1 MKKKFIDSSINF
13 ITKYKKYTAKDI
25 EKLKYGLEG
34 LYLTVSKMIII
45 FILAFILDIFVEV
58 IVTIFLYNLLRFFG
72 FGFHADKS
80 WQCLI
85 ISIITFDLIPYIL
98 FHIKINFISTL
109 FICSICLIGYLLF
122 APADTPKRPLK
133 NKRKRLIR
141 KLFTCLVGIIYSL
154 LSLLFLNI
162 RPYLLTA
169 MIIQFIVINPILYL
183 ITKQSYN
190 NYKNN

>member
-1 MKKKFIDSSINF
+1 MKKRFIDSSIYF
-13 ITKYKKYTAKDI
+13 ITKYNNFTAKDI

-34 LYLTVSKMIII
+34 LYLTISKMIFI
-45 FILAFILDIFVEV
+45 FLIAIILDIFFEA
-58 IVTIFLYNLLRFFG
+58 IITIFLYNILRFFG

-85 ISIITFDLIPYIL
+85 ISIITFDLIPYIM
-98 FHIKINFISTL
+98 FQVDINLISTL
-109 FICSICLIGYLLF
+109 VICGICLIGYFLF

-133 NKRKRLIR
+133 NRKKRFIR
-141 KLFTCLVGIIYSL
+141 KMLTCLVGIIYSI
-154 LSLLFLNI
+154 LSIFISSI

-183 ITKQSYN
+183 ITNQSYN
-190 NYKNN
+190 NYKK